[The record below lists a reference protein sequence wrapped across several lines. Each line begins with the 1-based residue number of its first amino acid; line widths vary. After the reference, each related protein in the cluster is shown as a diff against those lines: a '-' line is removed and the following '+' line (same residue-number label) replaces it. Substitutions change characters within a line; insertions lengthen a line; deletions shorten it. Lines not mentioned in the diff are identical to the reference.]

1 MAQRSRLSPQ
11 TEPDEIRAA
20 RVEDAPSHLATARPG
35 RAVHSSGAS
44 SSWRRYWSP
53 LSGSRAHPNL
63 ASWCVRGF
71 AYDGSS
77 PITFGSMKWN

>member
-35 RAVHSSGAS
+35 RAPCTRAARLRAGGGIGALC
-44 SSWRRYWSP
+44 RGHART
-53 LSGSRAHPNL
+53 LTLQVGVFGVSRTTDRH
-63 ASWCVRGF
+63 R
-71 AYDGSS
+71 
-77 PITFGSMKWN
+77 